1 MIIIR
6 PIEPS
11 DLDSLS
17 ALADLTLFG
26 LTTLPRDRALL
37 RERIHESRRSF
48 ESKTKKPR
56 GETYLFVME
65 DRQTGRVVGTCGID
79 AKVGGFEPF
88 YAYLIETTLHE
99 SKVLNIRKEI
109 RMLHLLQEHSGPSE
123 IGSLFLSPEY
133 RKSGNGRLLSL
144 FRFMFMA
151 EFRERFESQVIAEM
165 RGVIDENG
173 GSAFWEALG
182 RHFFDVDFPRADYL
196 SMKDK
201 RFIAELMPTH
211 PIYIDLLPQD
221 ARAVIGEVHPKTRP
235 ALRMLQKE
243 GFQFSGMVDIFDGGP
258 VMTSP
263 LENIRTVRERAK
275 TTVSEI
281 TNEGVPSEGLLLTN
295 TDPDFRA
302 CVAPIAFVPDGG
314 ARINK
319 TTAEALLLKAGGE
332 MCFSP
337 LRAR

>member
-1 MIIIR
+1 MIFIR
-6 PIEPS
+6 PVDIS
-11 DLDSLS
+11 DLGPLS
-17 ALADLTLFG
+17 ALADQTLFG
-26 LTTLPRDRALL
+26 LTTLPRDRELL

-48 ESKTKKPR
+48 ESNTKKPR

-65 DRQTGRVVGTCGID
+65 DRRTGRVVGTSGID

-88 YAYLIETTLHE
+88 YAYQIETTMHE

-133 RKSGNGRLLSL
+133 RQRGNGRLLSL
-144 FRFMFMA
+144 FRFIFMA

-165 RGVIDENG
+165 RGVVDENG
-173 GSAFWEALG
+173 GSPFWEALG
-182 RHFFDVDFPRADYL
+182 RHFFDVDFPRANYL

-201 RFIAELMPTH
+201 RFIAELMPIH
-211 PIYIDLLPQD
+211 PIYIDLLPEEAQ
-221 ARAVIGEVHPKTRP
+221 AVIGEVHPNTRP

-243 GFQFSGMVDIFDGGP
+243 GFQFSGMVDIFEGGP
-258 VMTSP
+258 IMSSP
-263 LENIRTVRERAK
+263 LENIRTVRERAR
-275 TTVSEI
+275 TTVTEI
-281 TNEGVPSEGLLLTN
+281 TNEDVPSDELLLTN
-295 TDPDFRA
+295 ADPDFRA
-302 CVAPIAFVPDGG
+302 CVGSIAFVPDGG

-319 TTAEALLLKAGGE
+319 TTAEALLLKAGDE